1 MRRAWILRDQMDREK
16 CDFLSKKWNVSPLV
30 VQLMHNRGIDDE
42 MAEGFLHPRWEN
54 LHDPFLMKG
63 MESATHRILKAIS
76 DGEKI
81 LIYGDYDVDGVTA
94 TSLLLLFFRSLG
106 TSAYFYIPQREAEG
120 YGLNRISVEK
130 ATREKIDLIIT
141 CDCGISSFQEVE
153 YAQSLGL
160 EVIVTDHHRIKG
172 SLVPSC
178 TVVNPNQPDCSYPF
192 KELAGVGVAFKLV
205 QALAEKLSPIP
216 VDPSEYLDLVALG
229 TIADVVS
236 LNDENRVLVKLGLER
251 LRRSSNLGL
260 RALLSVTGL
269 SGKEITEGQV
279 GFILA
284 PRLNACGRL
293 SLARKAVKLLLTT
306 SARESF
312 QLAKNLDRENVDRR
326 RIEERMCKEAEELL
340 SEEKGPVIV
349 LSKSEWHAGVI
360 GLVASYIREKYFR
373 PTVIISLDADPA
385 RGSARS
391 IPEFSIF
398 GALEKCEDL
407 LLSFGGHRMAAGM
420 RILKKNIPELR
431 KRLNE
436 LADELLSPEDLIP
449 SYFIDAEVNLE
460 ELEDRVFEELKQFP
474 PYGPDNPAPLF
485 LTKGLSISPSSSM
498 AGKGILK
505 ASLNSKKGG
514 GFEVIGFGFG
524 TEFKKID
531 RLRPIDV
538 IFTPRVNQFRGEI
551 THQLEIKDF
560 RGETND
566 TNIQK
571 DQEHTGFS

>member
-1 MRRAWILRDQMDREK
+1 MRRVWILRDQLDREK

-30 VQLMHNRGIDDE
+30 AQLLNNRGIDGE
-42 MAEGFLHPRWEN
+42 AVERFLHPVWEH

-63 MESATHRILKAIS
+63 MENATHRILKAIS
-76 DGEKI
+76 DDEKI

-94 TSLLLLFFRSLG
+94 TSLLLLFFQSMR
-106 TSAYFYIPQREAEG
+106 TSAYFYIPQRKTEG

-130 ATREKIDLIIT
+130 AAREGIDLVIT

-160 EVIVTDHHRIKG
+160 EVIVTDHHRIKE
-172 SLVPSC
+172 SLIPSC

-205 QALAEKLSPIP
+205 QALAQKLSSTA

-236 LNDENRVLVKLGLER
+236 LKDENRVLVKLGLER
-251 LRRSSNLGL
+251 LQQSSNLGL
-260 RALLSVTGL
+260 RTLLSLVGL

-293 SLARKAVKLLLTT
+293 SLARKAVKLLLSTN
-306 SARESF
+306 ARESF

-326 RIEERMCKEAEELL
+326 RTQERMCKEAEELL
-340 SEEKGPVIV
+340 PEEKGPVIV
-349 LSKSEWHAGVI
+349 LSKSGWHAGVI

-373 PTVIISLDADPA
+373 PTVIFSLDADQA
-385 RGSARS
+385 KGSARS

-398 GALEKCEDL
+398 NALKKCEDL

-420 RILKKNIPELR
+420 SILKKNIPELR

-436 LADELLSPEDLIP
+436 LADEILSPENLIP

-460 ELEDRVFEELKQFP
+460 ELQNRVFEELKLFP
-474 PYGPDNPAPLF
+474 PYGRDNPAPLF
-485 LTKGLSISPSSSM
+485 LTKALSISPSPTM
-498 AGKGILK
+498 AERGILK
-505 ASLNSKKGG
+505 ASLNSKKGEK
-514 GFEVIGFGFG
+514 FEVIGFNCGN
-524 TEFKKID
+524 ELKKID
-531 RLRPIDV
+531 GLRPIDV
-538 IFTPRVNQFRGEI
+538 IFTPRVNEFRGEI

-566 TNIQK
+566 NNIQK
-571 DQEHTGFS
+571 DQKHSGLS

>member
-1 MRRAWILRDQMDREK
+1 MRDQMDRERRL
-16 CDFLSKKWNVSPLV
+16 FLSKKWNVTPLV
-30 VQLMHNRGIDDE
+30 AQLLHNRGIDQE
-42 MAEGFLHPRWEN
+42 AVEGFLRPSWEH

-81 LIYGDYDVDGVTA
+81 LIYGDYDADGVTA

-106 TSAYFYIPQREAEG
+106 TAAYFYIPQREAEG
-120 YGLNRISVEK
+120 YGLNKVSLEK
-130 ATREKIDLIIT
+130 AARKKIDLVIT
-141 CDCGISSFQEVE
+141 CDCGISSVQEVE
-153 YAQSLGL
+153 YAKSLGL

-178 TVVNPNQPDCSYPF
+178 AVVNPNQPDCSYPF

-205 QALAEKLSPIP
+205 QALAQKLSLTA

-236 LNDENRVLVKLGLER
+236 LKDENRVLVKLGLER

-260 RALLSVTGL
+260 RALLSVAGL

-293 SLARKAVKLLLTT
+293 SLARKAVKLLLTV

-340 SEEKGPVIV
+340 PEEKGPVIV
-349 LSKSEWHAGVI
+349 VSKSGWHAGVI

-373 PTVIISLDADPA
+373 PTVIFSLDGDIAK
-385 RGSARS
+385 GSARS
-391 IPEFSIF
+391 IPQFSIF

-407 LLSFGGHRMAAGM
+407 LLSFGGHHMAAGM
-420 RILKKNIPELR
+420 RILKRNIPELR

-449 SYFIDAEVNLE
+449 SYFIDTEVDLE

-485 LTKGLSISPSSSM
+485 LTKALSISPSPNM
-498 AGKGILK
+498 AEKGILK
-505 ASLNSKKGG
+505 AFLNSKKGG
-514 GFEVIGFGFG
+514 EFEVIGFNFG
-524 TEFKKID
+524 NEVKKING
-531 RLRPIDV
+531 LKPIDV
-538 IFTPRVNQFRGEI
+538 IFTPRINQFRGEI
-551 THQLEIKDF
+551 TRELEIKDF

-566 TNIQK
+566 TNIPK
-571 DQEHTGFS
+571 NQEHTGFS

>member
-1 MRRAWILRDQMDREK
+1 MRRVWILRDQLDREK

-30 VQLMHNRGIDDE
+30 AQLLNNRGIDGE
-42 MAEGFLHPRWEN
+42 AVERFLHPVWEH

-63 MESATHRILKAIS
+63 MENATHRILKAIS
-76 DGEKI
+76 NDEKI

-94 TSLLLLFFRSLG
+94 TSLLLLFFQSMR
-106 TSAYFYIPQREAEG
+106 TSAYYYIPQRKTEG

-130 ATREKIDLIIT
+130 AARQGIDLVIT

-160 EVIVTDHHRIKG
+160 EVIVTDHHRIKE
-172 SLVPSC
+172 SLIPSC
-178 TVVNPNQPDCSYPF
+178 TVVNPHQPDCSYPF

-205 QALAEKLSPIP
+205 QALAQKLSSTA

-236 LNDENRVLVKLGLER
+236 LKDENRVLVKLGLER
-251 LRRSSNLGL
+251 LQQSSNLGL
-260 RALLSVTGL
+260 RTLLSLVGL

-293 SLARKAVKLLLTT
+293 SLARKAVKLLLSTD
-306 SARESF
+306 ARESF

-326 RIEERMCKEAEELL
+326 RTQERMCKEAEELL
-340 SEEKGPVIV
+340 PEEKGPVIV
-349 LSKSEWHAGVI
+349 LSKSGWHAGII

-373 PTVIISLDADPA
+373 PTVIFSLDADQA
-385 RGSARS
+385 KGSARS

-398 GALEKCEDL
+398 NALKKCEDL
-407 LLSFGGHRMAAGM
+407 LLSFGGHRMAAGTRM
-420 RILKKNIPELR
+420 LKKNIPELR

-436 LADELLSPEDLIP
+436 LADEILSPENLIP

-460 ELEDRVFEELKQFP
+460 ELQNRVFEELKLFP
-474 PYGPDNPAPLF
+474 PYGRDNPAPLF
-485 LTKGLSISPSSSM
+485 LTKALSISPSPTM
-498 AGKGILK
+498 AERGILK
-505 ASLNSKKGG
+505 ASLNSKKGEK
-514 GFEVIGFGFG
+514 FEVIGFNCGN
-524 TEFKKID
+524 ELKKID
-531 RLRPIDV
+531 GLRPIDV
-538 IFTPRVNQFRGEI
+538 IFTPRVNEFRGEI

-566 TNIQK
+566 NNIQK
-571 DQEHTGFS
+571 DQKHSGLS

>member
-1 MRRAWILRDQMDREK
+1 MRRAWVLRDQLSRERR
-16 CDFLSKKWNVSPLV
+16 DFLSKKWNVSPLA
-30 VQLMHNRGIDDE
+30 VQLLHNRGIDE
-42 MAEGFLHPRWEN
+42 EAAEGFLHPKWEQ

-63 MESATHRILKAIS
+63 MDHATQRILKAIS
-76 DGEKI
+76 EREKI

-106 TSAYFYIPQREAEG
+106 TAAYFYIPQREAEG

-130 ATREKIDLIIT
+130 ATREGIDLVIT
-141 CDCGISSFQEVE
+141 CDCGISSCPEVE

-172 SLVPSC
+172 SLIPSC

-192 KELAGVGVAFKLV
+192 KELAGVGVAFKMV
-205 QALAEKLSPIP
+205 QALAQKLSPP
-216 VDPSEYLDLVALG
+216 SLDPSEYLDLVAMG

-236 LNDENRVLVKLGLER
+236 LKDENRVLVKLGLER

-260 RALLSVTGL
+260 RALLSVAGL
-269 SGKEITEGQV
+269 SGREITEGHV

-293 SLARKAVKLLLTT
+293 SLARKAVKLLLAT

-312 QLAKNLDRENVDRR
+312 QLAKNLDRENAHRQ
-326 RIEERMCKEAEELL
+326 RIEEKMCKEAEELL
-340 SEEKGPVIV
+340 PEEKGPVIV
-349 LSKSEWHAGVI
+349 LSNHGWHAGVI

-373 PTVIISLDADPA
+373 PTVIFSLDADPV

-398 GALEKCEDL
+398 NALEKCEDL
-407 LLSFGGHRMAAGM
+407 LLSFGGHPMAAGM

-449 SYFIDAEVNLE
+449 SYFIDAEVTLE
-460 ELEDRVFEELKQFP
+460 ELEDRIFGELKQFP

-485 LTKGLSISPSSSM
+485 LAKSLSINPSPTM
-498 AGKGILK
+498 AERGILK
-505 ASLNSKKGG
+505 ASLNSKKGE
-514 GFEVIGFGFG
+514 FEVIGFDFG
-524 TEFKKID
+524 DELKKID
-531 RLRPIDV
+531 GLRPIGV

-566 TNIQK
+566 TRIQK
-571 DQEHTGFS
+571 DQEHPGFS

>member
-1 MRRAWILRDQMDREK
+1 MRRVWILRDQLDREK

-30 VQLMHNRGIDDE
+30 AQLLNNRGIDGE
-42 MAEGFLHPRWEN
+42 AVERFLHPVWEH

-63 MESATHRILKAIS
+63 MENATHRILKAIS
-76 DGEKI
+76 NDEKI

-94 TSLLLLFFRSLG
+94 TSLLLLFFQSMR
-106 TSAYFYIPQREAEG
+106 TSAYFYIPQRKTEG

-130 ATREKIDLIIT
+130 AAREGIDLVIT

-160 EVIVTDHHRIKG
+160 EVIVTDHHRIKE
-172 SLVPSC
+172 SLIPSC

-205 QALAEKLSPIP
+205 QALAQKLSSTA

-236 LNDENRVLVKLGLER
+236 LKDENRVLVKLGLER
-251 LRRSSNLGL
+251 LQQSSNLGL
-260 RALLSVTGL
+260 RTLLSLVGL

-293 SLARKAVKLLLTT
+293 SLARKAVKLLLSTN
-306 SARESF
+306 ARESF

-326 RIEERMCKEAEELL
+326 RTQERMCKEAEELL
-340 SEEKGPVIV
+340 PEEKGPVIV
-349 LSKSEWHAGVI
+349 LSKSGWHAGVI

-373 PTVIISLDADPA
+373 PTVIFSLDADQA
-385 RGSARS
+385 KGSARS

-398 GALEKCEDL
+398 NALKKCEDL

-420 RILKKNIPELR
+420 RILKRNIPELR

-436 LADELLSPEDLIP
+436 LADE
-449 SYFIDAEVNLE
+449 
-460 ELEDRVFEELKQFP
+460 
-474 PYGPDNPAPLF
+474 
-485 LTKGLSISPSSSM
+485 
-498 AGKGILK
+498 
-505 ASLNSKKGG
+505 
-514 GFEVIGFGFG
+514 
-524 TEFKKID
+524 
-531 RLRPIDV
+531 
-538 IFTPRVNQFRGEI
+538 
-551 THQLEIKDF
+551 
-560 RGETND
+560 
-566 TNIQK
+566 
-571 DQEHTGFS
+571 